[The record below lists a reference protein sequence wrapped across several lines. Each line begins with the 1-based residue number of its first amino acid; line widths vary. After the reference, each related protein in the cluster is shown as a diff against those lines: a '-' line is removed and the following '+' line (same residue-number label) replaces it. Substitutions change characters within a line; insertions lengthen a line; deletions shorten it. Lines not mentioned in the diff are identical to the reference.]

1 MQLWRTILIVS
12 RLIGLI
18 MLLCLSPVFV
28 IVSLLIIFDDGLP
41 VIYKQKRVGRNNI
54 HFWIYKFR
62 TMKKGTPDL
71 ASHLV
76 KNSQSLYTSTGP
88 LLRKFS
94 LDELPQ
100 LINIIKGDMK
110 FIGPRPSLHNQD
122 DLNELRTEVGIHSL
136 SPGVTGWAQINGRDE
151 LSISEKVK
159 MDLYYKNNQSI
170 FLNMKILS
178 LTLLKV
184 FKAENVSL

>member
-1 MQLWRTILIVS
+1 
-12 RLIGLI
+12 

-76 KNSQSLYTSTGP
+76 KNSQSLYTSIGP

-159 MDLYYKNNQSI
+159 MDLYYKNNKSI

-184 FKAENVSL
+184 FKAENVSI

>member
-1 MQLWRTILIVS
+1 MNRFF
-12 RLIGLI
+12 GLI
-18 MLLCLSPVFV
+18 LLVVLLPFF
-28 IVSLLIIFDDGLP
+28 LIISIVIIIDDGFP
-41 VIYKQKRVGRNNI
+41 IFFKQKRVGINNKK
-54 HFWIYKFR
+54 FWIYKFR